1 MTITSTQLRLTNGWR
16 DGLVEW
22 REGNVTCIS
31 VVFSWRLQEA
41 IDRFIE
47 LTARG
52 DIVKIG
58 GPAAD
63 YAGISSKDYV
73 PMVSPLSIHNKNATK
88 TSDGCV
94 FNCSFCIVPK
104 IEGKLRMRG
113 HWAQRS
119 IIVDNNVTACPYYH
133 FDKVVESVKN
143 LSKIDFNQGVSAKLL
158 TQRHIDRFRDLDL
171 KYLRMAWDYA
181 AYETEFMRAWEM
193 LRAARFPKSKV
204 AVYVLIGHDDD
215 PDDALHRLEIVRSL
229 GAQPFPM
236 RYQPLDTKV
245 KNSHVGSSW
254 TNHELVRYVRYWSN
268 LRIVRGVPF
277 SEFEY
282 VTTKE
287 DRIRLGVSR

>member
-1 MTITSTQLRLTNGWR
+1 
-16 DGLVEW
+16 
-22 REGNVTCIS
+22 
-31 VVFSWRLQEA
+31 
-41 IDRFIE
+41 
-47 LTARG
+47 
-52 DIVKIG
+52 
-58 GPAAD
+58 
-63 YAGISSKDYV
+63 
-73 PMVSPLSIHNKNATK
+73 
-88 TSDGCV
+88 
-94 FNCSFCIVPK
+94 
-104 IEGKLRMRG
+104 
-113 HWAQRS
+113 
-119 IIVDNNVTACPYYH
+119 
-133 FDKVVESVKN
+133 
-143 LSKIDFNQGVSAKLL
+143 
-158 TQRHIDRFRDLDL
+158 
-171 KYLRMAWDYA
+171 MAWDYA